1 MPTIGDF
8 VPGYE
13 ASGVGGIGAPKGTP
27 AENINKLNREINAGL
42 ADVKMKARLA
52 RMGYTVLGGSPA
64 EYGKLIAEEVEK
76 WRKVIRAANIKAE

>member
-27 AENINKLNREINAGL
+27 AEIINKLNREFNAGL
-42 ADVKMKARLA
+42 ADAKMKARLA

>member
-27 AENINKLNREINAGL
+27 AEIINKLNREINAGL
-42 ADVKMKARLA
+42 ADAKMKARLA

>member
-13 ASGVGGIGAPKGTP
+13 ASGVGGIGARKGTP
-27 AENINKLNREINAGL
+27 AEIINKLNREINAGL
-42 ADVKMKARLA
+42 ADAKMKARLA